1 MHIIYVNRSGMCQLT
16 IQRVLSILS
25 PNPENTLQ
33 SVMITMLIICVS
45 ICLFVYIISLFMYL
59 SIHPSV
65 RPSIRLSIHSSI
77 HHLLTSCY
85 VGHKTNSSQYSWTEF
100 NCVRNS
106 GDVFAIPRRIHK
118 NDCVHIITHK
128 QYDCCNYIRRV
139 WSIDIETSARTR

>member
-77 HHLLTSCY
+77 HPSIHHLCDWMQKWVICHMLLF
-85 VGHKTNSSQYSWTEF
+85 KSSLFIDFVQVANKRWYW
-100 NCVRNS
+100 
-106 GDVFAIPRRIHK
+106 RRATIALPK
-118 NDCVHIITHK
+118 FQI
-128 QYDCCNYIRRV
+128 
-139 WSIDIETSARTR
+139 

>member
-1 MHIIYVNRSGMCQLT
+1 MSTNHSKSAKYIEPQSWKYSTKCYDNYANNLCVH
-16 IQRVLSILS
+16 LSIRLHH
-25 PNPENTLQ
+25 Q
-33 SVMITMLIICVS
+33 SIHV
-45 ICLFVYIISLFMYL
+45 F
-59 SIHPSV
+59 IHPSIC
-65 RPSIRLSIHSSI
+65 PSVHPSVHPFIHPSI